1 MEGQRER
8 KKERNEGKKGEGE
21 KEEGREEEGGRERKF
36 QALSSP
42 KQHQPIHNHL
52 LLSTAFQHHYQ
63 GLNFHHINFNEH
75 IHRVAVNNT

>member
-21 KEEGREEEGGRERKF
+21 KEEGREEEGGRERKL
-36 QALSSP
+36 QALSSS

-52 LLSTAFQHHYQ
+52 
-63 GLNFHHINFNEH
+63 
-75 IHRVAVNNT
+75 